1 MAKNITGE
9 TSILLDLI
17 RGASAQFV
25 LIGHLLSY
33 FNIQETYKM
42 PVIQNFGVLV
52 FFILSGFLI
61 TQTTLIKGD
70 SYKFNSYLID
80 RFSRIFYSFIPA
92 LLFVVVVDMI
102 IIQKGAYNPS
112 FNNSVWNF
120 FGNFLMLQ
128 GYPMIGEINLE
139 AYGSARPFWTVSVEW
154 WIYIF
159 FGFLYYFRNKLKP
172 NFWHI
177 CLFIVSVP
185 VAFLYINERGS
196 GLSLVWAIGFALAV
210 IYNNLSVKINGKIFW
225 MLAIVSV
232 LGIGYR
238 AYLYRGM
245 YDLGIALF
253 FAVII
258 LICLY
263 PPESLSRLIKSPFF
277 SKISKFLASFSY
289 SLYLIHYTL
298 IELCLTFIKE
308 KNTINFFLILAICN
322 IIAFGFYLLFEKNH
336 YRLNKLLKQLIKDS

>member
-1 MAKNITGE
+1 MAKNINAE
-9 TSILLDLI
+9 TSILLDFI
-17 RGASAQFV
+17 RGASAQLV
-25 LIGHLLSY
+25 LIGHLLSF
-33 FNIQETYKM
+33 FNIQETYKL
-42 PVIQNFGVLV
+42 PIIQNFGVLV

-70 SYKFNSYLID
+70 RYKFNNYLFD

-92 LLFVVVVDMI
+92 LVFVVAVDLI
-102 IIQKGAYNPS
+102 IIRKGVYSPL

-120 FGNFLMLQ
+120 FGNCVMLQ
-128 GYPMIGEINLE
+128 GYPLISLINIE

-159 FGFLYYFRNKLKP
+159 FGFLYCFRNKLKP
-172 NFWHI
+172 NYWQI
-177 CLFIVSVP
+177 SLFIVSVP
-185 VAFLYINERGS
+185 VAFFYINERGN
-196 GLSLVWAIGFALAV
+196 GLSLVWAIGFILALL
-210 IYNNLSVKINGKIFW
+210 YNNLSIKMNEKIFW
-225 MLAIVSV
+225 MLAIISI

-238 AYLYRGM
+238 TYLYRGM
-245 YDLGIALF
+245 YDLGTALF
-253 FAVII
+253 FALII

-263 PPESLSRLIKSPFF
+263 PPESLSLIIKSPFF
-277 SKISKFLASFSY
+277 SKVSKVLASFSY

-308 KNTINFFLILAICN
+308 KNTINFLIILAICN

-336 YRLNKLLKQLIKDS
+336 FRLKKLLNQLNKGS